1 MIDRGIE
8 MAEEESLELEDSEA
22 PKSKKKIIIFAVI
35 GLVLALVIAGA
46 LWFFLSGDDEMVAA
60 EGSEEAVEQVEEVNQ
75 GEAFYVAMPRPF
87 VFNLPGKTRS
97 RLVEIK
103 VQMMVRGADD
113 DVLIKKHIPLIED
126 ALLTTFSGSDEQKLS
141 SLAGKDELRQ
151 LALLNVQNTLQ
162 PVTGRKVVEK
172 VLFTGFVMQ

>member
-1 MIDRGIE
+1 

-35 GLVLALVIAGA
+35 GVVLALVIAGA
-46 LWFFLSGDDEMVAA
+46 LWFFLSGDEPTDTPADETAT
-60 EGSEEAVEQVEEVNQ
+60 EQVEEVNQ

-87 VFNLPGKTRS
+87 VFNLPGQTRS

>member
-1 MIDRGIE
+1 
-8 MAEEESLELEDSEA
+8 MAEEESLELEENED
-22 PKSKKKIIIFAVI
+22 PKSKKKLIVFGVV
-35 GLVLALVIAGA
+35 GLVLVLIIAGA
-46 LWFFLSGDDEMVAA
+46 LWFFMGASDSTAN
-60 EGSEEAVEQVEEVNQ
+60 SENTDGTEETQEPMNV
-75 GEAFYVAMPRPF
+75 GEAFYVGMPRPF
-87 VFNLPGKTRS
+87 LFNLPGANRA

-103 VQMMVRGADD
+103 VQLMVRGSDD

-126 ALLTTFSGSDEQKLS
+126 ALLTTFSSADVQKLS
-141 SLAGKDELRQ
+141 TLAGKDEMRQ